1 MKADSQQIGRALVTP
16 ITRARPTEGKG
27 IAVSITTTIR
37 SLPVQAM
44 RPLGGPLAHYLAQ
57 APDLPKEPEFGISG
71 DTPMLRLPMV
81 SLATLRYEAASV
93 ASMHPQT
100 RGVVTEASIRLAH
113 WRWQGRKRT
122 AWYIAEELQEIYFSG
137 RTAGHGRSLDP
148 YRRVPRKGLDL
159 IRAVDELGCGGIG
172 WYCDV
177 PSAVDWR
184 RFQTVRLTD
193 ALAQI
198 ASSTAGHAGA
208 VE

>member
-1 MKADSQQIGRALVTP
+1 
-16 ITRARPTEGKG
+16 
-27 IAVSITTTIR
+27 
-37 SLPVQAM
+37 M
-44 RPLGGPLAHYLAQ
+44 RPLDGPFAHYLAEVQ
-57 APDLPKEPEFGISG
+57 NLPAEPEFGISG

-81 SLATLRYEAASV
+81 SLATLRYEAAPV

-100 RGVVTEASIRLAH
+100 RGIVTEASMRLAH
-113 WRWQGRKRT
+113 WRWQGRERT
-122 AWYIAEELQEIYFSG
+122 AWYIAEELQGIYFGG

-159 IRAVDELGCGGIG
+159 IRAVDELGCEGIE

-177 PSAVDWR
+177 PSAADWR

-193 ALAQI
+193 ALAQF
-198 ASSTAGHAGA
+198 APPPAGHAGA